1 MLHGATGSQL
11 EKLWDV
17 VEKGEEN
24 NGAEVE
30 EAVVTLNDKIS
41 NGEIVIQFYSL
52 QRACFLSG

>member
-30 EAVVTLNDKIS
+30 EAVVTLNK
-41 NGEIVIQFYSL
+41 L
-52 QRACFLSG
+52 

>member
-30 EAVVTLNDKIS
+30 EAVVTLNK
-41 NGEIVIQFYSL
+41 
-52 QRACFLSG
+52 LSFTLVPSSPSFFVHANPSCCY